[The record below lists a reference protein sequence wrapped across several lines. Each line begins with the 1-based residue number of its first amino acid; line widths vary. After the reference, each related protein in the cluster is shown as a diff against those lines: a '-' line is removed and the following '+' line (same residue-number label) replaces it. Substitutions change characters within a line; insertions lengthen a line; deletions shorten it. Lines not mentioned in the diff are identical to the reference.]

1 MYFHFYTKCVSI
13 LIFTTI
19 VLVSCKSKSS
29 QQDVYV
35 NEGVVKATING
46 EDWETNGASASK
58 VNLGN
63 NSQPGFIGIVATKV
77 VDQSSNNF
85 ETLQFYIYTN
95 IDNGVIGEGTYDL
108 LNIDNPD
115 NDNVDKAAELAYGI
129 AQGEES
135 TAYISSSGMLEITSL
150 TSDNIQGKFE
160 GLVVNDL
167 DGSDTIEIKNGEFN
181 VKINDSAFPGTFA
194 PNLSDRLILPS
205 N

>member
-1 MYFHFYTKCVSI
+1 
-13 LIFTTI
+13 
-19 VLVSCKSKSS
+19 
-29 QQDVYV
+29 V